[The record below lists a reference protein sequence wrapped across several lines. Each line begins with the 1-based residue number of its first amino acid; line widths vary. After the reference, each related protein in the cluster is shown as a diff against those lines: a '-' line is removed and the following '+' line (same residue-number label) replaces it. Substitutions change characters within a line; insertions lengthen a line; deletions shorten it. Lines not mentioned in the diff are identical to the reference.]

1 VWRWVWIGFF
11 RDGCFARPAIAARL
25 KTNPASACAG
35 EKRCEI
41 EMPDDDDDLF
51 GQDENETADDFDRL
65 TDVLFQRVAEFAE
78 DEDVSDEALSE
89 MLLRLSLTIR
99 MMTYVM
105 SVAKP
110 SGGGLKLD
118 LDRYRR
124 DAEEFIRE
132 MKKDADQIV
141 AQAKMTIEVAALEED
156 ET

>member
-1 VWRWVWIGFF
+1 
-11 RDGCFARPAIAARL
+11 
-25 KTNPASACAG
+25 
-35 EKRCEI
+35 
-41 EMPDDDDDLF
+41 MPDDDDDLF
-51 GQDENETADDFDRL
+51 GEDENEAAEDFERL

-78 DEDVSDEALSE
+78 DEDVSDEALSQ
-89 MLLRLSLTIR
+89 MLLRLSLTVR

-124 DAEEFIRE
+124 DAEELVRE

-141 AQAKMTIEVAALEED
+141 AQAKETIAAAVLEDD

>member
-1 VWRWVWIGFF
+1 
-11 RDGCFARPAIAARL
+11 
-25 KTNPASACAG
+25 
-35 EKRCEI
+35 
-41 EMPDDDDDLF
+41 MPDDDDDLF

>member
-1 VWRWVWIGFF
+1 LIGLFF
-11 RDGCFARPAIAARL
+11 GWAALPARQFAVRL
-25 KTNPASACAG
+25 KPNPALACADK
-35 EKRCEI
+35 EHCEI
-41 EMPDDDDDLF
+41 EMPDDDDDQF
-51 GQDENETADDFDRL
+51 GEDENETADDFDGL
-65 TDVLFQRVAEFAE
+65 TDILFQRVAEFAE

-110 SGGGLKLD
+110 SGAGLKLD

-132 MKKDADQIV
+132 MKKDADEIV
-141 AQAKMTIEVAALEED
+141 TKAKMTIAVAAADEED
-156 ET
+156 DT